1 LHGVTKKSG
10 NYLDDWRNVMKT
22 VNEQKLNL
30 AQKAVVASVALA
42 PVLTMAAGEVTAD
55 ASAITALMTPIAVVG
70 GAILTVLIAIKG
82 WKLIRRAL

>member
-1 LHGVTKKSG
+1 
-10 NYLDDWRNVMKT
+10 MKT
-22 VNEQKLNL
+22 VENKKLNL

-42 PVLTMAAGEVTAD
+42 PVLTMAAGEGAVTAD
-55 ASAITALMTPIAVVG
+55 AAPITGLMSPIAVVG

>member
-1 LHGVTKKSG
+1 
-10 NYLDDWRNVMKT
+10 MKT
-22 VNEQKLNL
+22 VENKKLSL

-42 PVLTMAAGEVTAD
+42 PVLAMAEDGAVKAD
-55 ASAITALMTPIAVVG
+55 ASAITALMAPIAVVG

>member
-1 LHGVTKKSG
+1 
-10 NYLDDWRNVMKT
+10 MKT
-22 VNEQKLNL
+22 VENQKLSL

-42 PVLTMAAGEVTAD
+42 PVLTMAAEADTVTAD
-55 ASAITALMTPIAVVG
+55 AGAITALLSPIAVVG

>member
-1 LHGVTKKSG
+1 
-10 NYLDDWRNVMKT
+10 MKT
-22 VNEQKLNL
+22 VENKKLSL

-42 PVLTMAAGEVTAD
+42 PVLTMAAEGGGAVTAD
-55 ASAITALMTPIAVVG
+55 ASTITALMGPIAVVG

>member
-1 LHGVTKKSG
+1 
-10 NYLDDWRNVMKT
+10 MKT
-22 VNEQKLNL
+22 VNNKKLSL

-42 PVLTMAAGEVTAD
+42 PVLTMAGGEGAVTAD
-55 ASAITALMTPIAVVG
+55 ASAITALMSPIAVVG

>member
-1 LHGVTKKSG
+1 
-10 NYLDDWRNVMKT
+10 MKT
-22 VNEQKLNL
+22 VENQKLSL
-30 AQKAVVASVALA
+30 SQKAVVASVALA
-42 PVLTMAAGEVTAD
+42 PVLTMAAAGDVTAD

>member
-1 LHGVTKKSG
+1 
-10 NYLDDWRNVMKT
+10 MKT
-22 VNEQKLNL
+22 VENQKLSL

-42 PVLTMAAGEVTAD
+42 PVLTMAADGEVTAD
-55 ASAITALMTPIAVVG
+55 ASSITALMAPIAVVG

>member
-1 LHGVTKKSG
+1 
-10 NYLDDWRNVMKT
+10 MKT
-22 VNEQKLNL
+22 VNNQKLSL

-42 PVLTMAAGEVTAD
+42 PVLTIAAGEGEVTAD
-55 ASAITALMTPIAVVG
+55 ASSITALMAPIAVVG

>member
-1 LHGVTKKSG
+1 
-10 NYLDDWRNVMKT
+10 MKT
-22 VNEQKLNL
+22 VNEQKLTL

-42 PVLTMAAGEVTAD
+42 PVLTMAAGEGGVTAD
-55 ASAITALMTPIAVVG
+55 ASAITALMAPIAVVG

>member
-1 LHGVTKKSG
+1 
-10 NYLDDWRNVMKT
+10 MKT
-22 VNEQKLNL
+22 VENQKLSL

-42 PVLTMAAGEVTAD
+42 PVLAFAEGEAVTAD
-55 ASAITALMTPIAVVG
+55 AAPITALMSPIAVVG

>member
-1 LHGVTKKSG
+1 
-10 NYLDDWRNVMKT
+10 MKT
-22 VNEQKLNL
+22 VENQKLSL

-42 PVLTMAAGEVTAD
+42 PVLTMAAEGDVTAD
-55 ASAITALMTPIAVVG
+55 ASSITALMSPIAVVG

>member
-1 LHGVTKKSG
+1 
-10 NYLDDWRNVMKT
+10 MKT
-22 VNEQKLNL
+22 VENQKLSL

-42 PVLTMAAGEVTAD
+42 PVLAMAEDGAVKAD
-55 ASAITALMTPIAVVG
+55 ASAITALMAPIAVVG

>member
-1 LHGVTKKSG
+1 
-10 NYLDDWRNVMKT
+10 MKT
-22 VNEQKLNL
+22 VENQKLSL

-55 ASAITALMTPIAVVG
+55 ASSITALMTPIAVVG

>member
-1 LHGVTKKSG
+1 
-10 NYLDDWRNVMKT
+10 MKT
-22 VNEQKLNL
+22 VENKKLSL

-42 PVLTMAAGEVTAD
+42 PVLTMASGEGAVTAD
-55 ASAITALMTPIAVVG
+55 ASAITALMSPIAVVG

>member
-1 LHGVTKKSG
+1 
-10 NYLDDWRNVMKT
+10 MKT
-22 VNEQKLNL
+22 VENQKLSL

-42 PVLTMAAGEVTAD
+42 PVLTMAAEGAGAVTAD
-55 ASAITALMTPIAVVG
+55 PSAITALMSPIAVVG

>member
-1 LHGVTKKSG
+1 
-10 NYLDDWRNVMKT
+10 MKT
-22 VNEQKLNL
+22 VENQKLSL

-55 ASAITALMTPIAVVG
+55 ASAITALMSPIAVVG